1 VIYAAVIG
9 SGVGLKHIEALIKTK
24 DVIIKYLC
32 EKNSKKSRYLK
43 KKFPNIQIISS
54 DKKIFEDKKI
64 KLVCIASY
72 DNYHY
77 EQILNCIKNKKN
89 FYVEKPMCMDVNQL
103 KHIHELLKRNKSI
116 SFSSNLV
123 LRTNDLFNKIKKQIN
138 LDELFYIEGDYIWG
152 RFNKLNG
159 WRSKVSNY
167 SLILGAAI
175 HMIDLIVWMLEKK
188 PESIYVKAN
197 KILTKNTN
205 FKKESFVVI
214 LLKFKNGVIAKIT
227 ANSTD
232 NYNHFHE
239 LKIFE
244 KKKTMISNILGKK
257 KLNKI
262 NGKTQLSNLKGKYPD
277 KSNRYILLSNYIK
290 YLINNNS
297 KKKNLIMRENFDLM
311 NICFS
316 GIQSLNTNKEIK
328 INYFK

>member
-1 VIYAAVIG
+1 MIYAAVIG
-9 SGVGLKHIEALIKTK
+9 SGVGLKHIEALIKNK
-24 DVIIKYLC
+24 DVFIKYLC
-32 EKNSKKSRYLK
+32 EKNIQKCQYLK

-54 DKKIFEDKKI
+54 DKKIFNDKKI
-64 KLVCIASY
+64 NLVCIASY

-77 EQILNCIKNKKN
+77 DQILNCIKNKKN
-89 FYVEKPMCMDVNQL
+89 FYVEKPMCMNIKQL
-103 KHIHELLKRNKSI
+103 KHIHKLLKKNKSL

-138 LDELFYIEGDYIWG
+138 LNELFYIEGDYIWG
-152 RFNKLNG
+152 RFDKLNG

-175 HMIDLIVWMLEKK
+175 HMIDLIIWMLEKN

-205 FKKESFVVI
+205 FKKESFVI
-214 LLKFKNGVIAKIT
+214 MLLKFKNGVIAKIT

-232 NYNHFHE
+232 NYSHFHE
-239 LKIFE
+239 IKIFE
-244 KKKTMISNILGKK
+244 KKKTIISNILGQK

-262 NGKTQLSNLKGKYPD
+262 NGKTKLSNFKGKYPD
-277 KSNRYILLSNYIK
+277 KNNRYVLLSNFIK
-290 YLINNNS
+290 HLKNNN
-297 KKKNLIMRENFDLM
+297 KKEKNLIMRENFDLM

-316 GIQSLNTNKEIK
+316 GIRSLRTNKEIR
-328 INYFK
+328 INYLK